1 MKFDETL
8 RITGSVGVILAYFTI
23 LHIDTNVGVIMHL
36 IADGISIPY
45 FVRTKT
51 WDVVVLI
58 LFLTT
63 ISLSKILSENGLGL
77 I

>member
-8 RITGSVGVILAYFTI
+8 RVTGSLGVIIAYFTI
-23 LHIDTNVGVIMHL
+23 LHIDTTIGVTMHL

-63 ISLSKILSENGLGL
+63 ISLTKLLSGPGVSVL
-77 I
+77 